1 MVVLNLGQVDKKGED
16 RFLARLDNLRTT
28 LETDVDDLSQPQLI
42 ILRRDSNSKEFKEK
56 DFLRKV
62 EEYALFNSDIVTMN
76 MVTSL
81 LRRLTPELPPLP
93 PKISEMWEKTC

>member
-62 EEYALFNSDIVTMN
+62 E
-76 MVTSL
+76 
-81 LRRLTPELPPLP
+81 
-93 PKISEMWEKTC
+93 